1 MESWLNLLTCMNVYG
16 LGDFFH
22 LKRRNLIISNLIDLR
37 TTILNKLLSL
47 LLAILAFCSI
57 PVSAEPVDRD
67 TVFIDSLNVRF
78 NLDDPVI
85 KSGVIDFYIDSIG
98 VASNDFLK
106 FITLVATPYDF
117 SKPQINRIFDT
128 ASTQYN
134 ETRILTYLKYFN
146 DKSYI
151 PIVKEWFVK
160 SDKRAKSLYESIL
173 FEFGDKEISDQWE
186 NNMRGCSTVNKMIP
200 MSIGQ
205 YLPVICGR
213 FPDRRF
219 CDCVLDFVINHQNQ
233 YFVYKDYNGDIEY
246 DDVVYFISFFLV
258 DRLKGFPDAFAF
270 NKYVRN
276 IGKNRYVSFTQADK
290 DRIIKWCKLHRRDYE
305 FE

>member
-1 MESWLNLLTCMNVYG
+1 MSC
-16 LGDFFH
+16 D
-22 LKRRNLIISNLIDLR
+22 LIKLR
-37 TTILNKLLSL
+37 TTIFNGLLSL
-47 LLAILAFCSI
+47 LLATLTFCPILVYADS
-57 PVSAEPVDRD
+57 VDSD
-67 TVFIDSLNVRF
+67 TLFIDSLKVRF
-78 NLDDPVI
+78 DLDDPVI

-117 SKPQINRIFDT
+117 SKPQIKRIFDT
-128 ASTQYN
+128 ASVQYN

-146 DKSYI
+146 DKSYV
-151 PIVKEWFVK
+151 PLVKEWFKK
-160 SDKRAKSLYESIL
+160 SDKRGKNLYESIL
-173 FEFGDKEISDQWE
+173 FEFGDKEIADQWE
-186 NNMRGCSTVNKMIP
+186 NSMRGCSTVNKTIP
-200 MSIGQ
+200 IAIGQ
-205 YLPVICGR
+205 YLPLICGR

-219 CDCVLDFVINHQNQ
+219 CDCVLDFIINHQNQ

-276 IGKNRYVSFTQADK
+276 VGRNRYVSFTQADK
-290 DRIIKWCKLHRRDYE
+290 DRIIKWCKLHRSDYE

>member
-1 MESWLNLLTCMNVYG
+1 MAESLDLYECIWVRG
-16 LGDFFH
+16 FFSFEYI
-22 LKRRNLIISNLIDLR
+22 LIICNLIDFR

-47 LLAILAFCSI
+47 LLAALTFCPFS
-57 PVSAEPVDRD
+57 VFADTLDRD
-67 TVFIDSLNVRF
+67 TIFIDSLNVRF

-98 VASNDFLK
+98 VASNDFLN
-106 FITLVATPYDF
+106 FITHVATPYDF
-117 SKPQINRIFDT
+117 SKPQIKRIFDT

-146 DKSYI
+146 DKSYV
-151 PIVKEWFVK
+151 PIVKEWFKK
-160 SDKRAKSLYESIL
+160 SDKRAKTLYESIL

-186 NNMRGCSTVNKMIP
+186 NSMRGCSTVNKMIP
-200 MSIGQ
+200 MTISQ

-219 CDCVLDFVINHQNQ
+219 GDCVLDFIINHQNQ

-258 DRLKGFPDAFAF
+258 DRLKGFPDAFSF
-270 NKYVRN
+270 NKYMRTVGR
-276 IGKNRYVSFTQADK
+276 NRYVSFNQADK

>member
-1 MESWLNLLTCMNVYG
+1 MSC
-16 LGDFFH
+16 D
-22 LKRRNLIISNLIDLR
+22 LIKLR
-37 TTILNKLLSL
+37 TTIFNKHLSL
-47 LLAILAFCSI
+47 LLATLTFCPIS
-57 PVSAEPVDRD
+57 VYADSVDRD
-67 TVFIDSLNVRF
+67 TLFIDSLKVRF

-106 FITLVATPYDF
+106 FITLVVTPYDF
-117 SKPQINRIFDT
+117 SKPQIKRIFDT
-128 ASTQYN
+128 ASVQYN

-146 DKSYI
+146 DKSYV
-151 PIVKEWFVK
+151 PLVKEWFKK
-160 SDKRAKSLYESIL
+160 SDKRGKNLYESIL
-173 FEFGDKEISDQWE
+173 FEFGDKEIADQWE
-186 NNMRGCSTVNKMIP
+186 NSMRGCSTVNKTIP
-200 MSIGQ
+200 MTIGQ
-205 YLPVICGR
+205 YLPLICGR

-219 CDCVLDFVINHQNQ
+219 CDCVLDFMINHQNQ

-276 IGKNRYVSFTQADK
+276 VGRNRYVSFTQADK

>member
-1 MESWLNLLTCMNVYG
+1 M
-16 LGDFFH
+16 
-22 LKRRNLIISNLIDLR
+22 IDLR
-37 TTILNKLLSL
+37 TTIMNNVLSF
-47 LLAILAFCSI
+47 LLAALTFCPFS
-57 PVSAEPVDRD
+57 VFADTLDRD
-67 TVFIDSLNVRF
+67 TIFIDSLNVRF

-106 FITLVATPYDF
+106 FITFVATPYDF
-117 SKPQINRIFDT
+117 SKPQIKRIFDT

-146 DKSYI
+146 DKSYV
-151 PIVKEWFVK
+151 PIVKEWFKK
-160 SDKRAKSLYESIL
+160 SDKRAKTLYESIL
-173 FEFGDKEISDQWE
+173 FEFGDKEIIDQWE
-186 NNMRGCSTVNKMIP
+186 NSMRGCSTVSKMIP
-200 MSIGQ
+200 MSISQ
-205 YLPVICGR
+205 YLPIICGR

-219 CDCVLDFVINHQNQ
+219 GDCVLDFIINHQNQ

-258 DRLKGFPDAFAF
+258 DRLKGFPDAFTF
-270 NKYVRN
+270 NKYVRTV
-276 IGKNRYVSFTQADK
+276 GRNRYVSFTQADK
-290 DRIIKWCKLHRRDYE
+290 DRIIKWCKQHRRDYE

>member
-1 MESWLNLLTCMNVYG
+1 MSC
-16 LGDFFH
+16 D
-22 LKRRNLIISNLIDLR
+22 LIKLR
-37 TTILNKLLSL
+37 TTIFNGLLSL
-47 LLAILAFCSI
+47 LLATLTFCPIS
-57 PVSAEPVDRD
+57 VYADSVDRD
-67 TVFIDSLNVRF
+67 TLFIDSLKVRF

-117 SKPQINRIFDT
+117 SKPQIKRIFDT
-128 ASTQYN
+128 ASVQYN

-146 DKSYI
+146 DKSYV
-151 PIVKEWFVK
+151 PLVKEWFKK
-160 SDKRAKSLYESIL
+160 SDKRGKNLYESIL
-173 FEFGDKEISDQWE
+173 FVFGDKEIADQWE
-186 NNMRGCSTVNKMIP
+186 NSMRGCSTVNKTIP
-200 MSIGQ
+200 MTIGQ
-205 YLPVICGR
+205 YLPLICGR

-219 CDCVLDFVINHQNQ
+219 CDCVLDFMINHQNQ

-276 IGKNRYVSFTQADK
+276 VGRNRYVSFTQADK

>member
-1 MESWLNLLTCMNVYG
+1 MNVYG

-22 LKRRNLIISNLIDLR
+22 LKRRILIISNLIDLR
-37 TTILNKLLSL
+37 TTIMNKLLSL
-47 LLAILAFCSI
+47 LLATLAFCSF

-305 FE
+305 FEY

>member
-1 MESWLNLLTCMNVYG
+1 MSC
-16 LGDFFH
+16 D
-22 LKRRNLIISNLIDLR
+22 LIKLR
-37 TTILNKLLSL
+37 TTINGLLSL
-47 LLAILAFCSI
+47 LLATLTFCPIS
-57 PVSAEPVDRD
+57 VYADSVDRD
-67 TVFIDSLNVRF
+67 TLFIDSLKVRF
-78 NLDDPVI
+78 DLDDPVI

-98 VASNDFLK
+98 VVSNDFLK

-117 SKPQINRIFDT
+117 SKPQIKRIFDT
-128 ASTQYN
+128 ASVQYN
-134 ETRILTYLKYFN
+134 ETQILTYLKYFN
-146 DKSYI
+146 DKSYV
-151 PIVKEWFVK
+151 PLVKEWFKK
-160 SDKRAKSLYESIL
+160 SDKRGKNLYESIL
-173 FEFGDKEISDQWE
+173 FEFGDKEIADQWE
-186 NNMRGCSTVNKMIP
+186 NSMRGSSTVNKTIP
-200 MSIGQ
+200 IAIGQ
-205 YLPVICGR
+205 YLPLICGR

-219 CDCVLDFVINHQNQ
+219 CDCVLDFIINHQNQ

-276 IGKNRYVSFTQADK
+276 VGRNRYVSFTQADK

>member
-1 MESWLNLLTCMNVYG
+1 MSC
-16 LGDFFH
+16 D
-22 LKRRNLIISNLIDLR
+22 LIKLR
-37 TTILNKLLSL
+37 TTIFNGLLSL
-47 LLAILAFCSI
+47 LLATLTFCPIS
-57 PVSAEPVDRD
+57 VYADSVDRD
-67 TVFIDSLNVRF
+67 TLFIDSLKVQF
-78 NLDDPVI
+78 DLDDPVI

-117 SKPQINRIFDT
+117 SKPQIKRIFDT
-128 ASTQYN
+128 ASVQYN

-146 DKSYI
+146 DKSYV
-151 PIVKEWFVK
+151 PLVKEWFKK
-160 SDKRAKSLYESIL
+160 SDKRGKNLYESIL
-173 FEFGDKEISDQWE
+173 FEFGDKEIADQWE
-186 NNMRGCSTVNKMIP
+186 NSMRGCSTVKKTIP
-200 MSIGQ
+200 MTIGQ
-205 YLPVICGR
+205 YLPLICGR

-219 CDCVLDFVINHQNQ
+219 CDCVLDFIINHQNQ

-276 IGKNRYVSFTQADK
+276 VGRNRYVSFTQADK

>member
-1 MESWLNLLTCMNVYG
+1 
-16 LGDFFH
+16 
-22 LKRRNLIISNLIDLR
+22 
-37 TTILNKLLSL
+37 LSL
-47 LLAILAFCSI
+47 LLATLTFCPIS
-57 PVSAEPVDRD
+57 VYADSVDRD
-67 TVFIDSLNVRF
+67 TLFIDSLKVRF

-117 SKPQINRIFDT
+117 SKPQIKRIFDT
-128 ASTQYN
+128 ASVQYN

-146 DKSYI
+146 DKSYV
-151 PIVKEWFVK
+151 PLVKEWFKK
-160 SDKRAKSLYESIL
+160 SDKRGKNLYESIL
-173 FEFGDKEISDQWE
+173 FEFGDKEIADQWE
-186 NNMRGCSTVNKMIP
+186 NSMRGCSTVNKTIP
-200 MSIGQ
+200 IAIGQ
-205 YLPVICGR
+205 YLPLICGR

-219 CDCVLDFVINHQNQ
+219 CDCVLDFMINHQNQ

-258 DRLKGFPDAFAF
+258 DRLNGFPDAFAF

-276 IGKNRYVSFTQADK
+276 VGRNRYVSFTQADK